1 MRGGV
6 LVCVVMASA
15 GSVSAALP
23 IDDGPDGMTCQ
34 FYAKAAHV
42 PWQRKGGDWIDARN
56 EMHGAAE
63 YAVQRI
69 PVSQGKERFAWDVTT
84 LAKQWTKGVS
94 PPGAVVLRA
103 GKPGGTVNF
112 ASRENPDAESRP
124 RLIIEWQDGQTT
136 RVEATADTYFSCPT
150 NRSLGT
156 APIFQVGGQNNALLA
171 FPYRQRAGKEIA
183 RASLELTSDKQ
194 YAGGTEVAV
203 FRPYFP
209 WAELA
214 PPEQGIAAHY
224 VGDAG
229 LEGQEDVLYVDRF
242 ESSSPLLPSGAGEG
256 HAEIV
261 SIDRDNGFEP
271 LAGSALKVT
280 IAKGVHQGL
289 NRHVKFRELSGGEPD
304 EAYFRYYLRF
314 GDNWNPAKDGGKL
327 PGFSGT
333 YGRGGWGTRK
343 SDGVNGWSARGAF
356 YVQPDQASAYS
367 QLRGVG
373 SYVYYAGMEEQSGA
387 AWGWGLGPTGL
398 LEKNRWYS
406 IEQHVKLNAPGRAD
420 GRLRAWIDGRLVF
433 DRGGIDFRHVPELK
447 IESVWMNVY
456 HGGTVVAPADLSLYI
471 DNLVVA
477 RRYIG
482 PAVFRR

>member
-1 MRGGV
+1 M
-6 LVCVVMASA
+6 
-15 GSVSAALP
+15 
-23 IDDGPDGMTCQ
+23 
-34 FYAKAAHV
+34 
-42 PWQRKGGDWIDARN
+42 
-56 EMHGAAE
+56 
-63 YAVQRI
+63 
-69 PVSQGKERFAWDVTT
+69 
-84 LAKQWTKGVS
+84 
-94 PPGAVVLRA
+94 
-103 GKPGGTVNF
+103 
-112 ASRENPDAESRP
+112 
-124 RLIIEWQDGQTT
+124 
-136 RVEATADTYFSCPT
+136 
-150 NRSLGT
+150 
-156 APIFQVGGQNNALLA
+156 
-171 FPYRQRAGKEIA
+171 
-183 RASLELTSDKQ
+183 TSDKQ

-406 IEQHVKLNAPGRAD
+406 VEQHVKLNAPGRAD

>member
-156 APIFQVGGQNNALLA
+156 APISRWVGRTM
-171 FPYRQRAGKEIA
+171 PS
-183 RASLELTSDKQ
+183 SL
-194 YAGGTEVAV
+194 
-203 FRPYFP
+203 FRI
-209 WAELA
+209 
-214 PPEQGIAAHY
+214 G
-224 VGDAG
+224 
-229 LEGQEDVLYVDRF
+229 
-242 ESSSPLLPSGAGEG
+242 
-256 HAEIV
+256 
-261 SIDRDNGFEP
+261 
-271 LAGSALKVT
+271 
-280 IAKGVHQGL
+280 
-289 NRHVKFRELSGGEPD
+289 
-304 EAYFRYYLRF
+304 
-314 GDNWNPAKDGGKL
+314 
-327 PGFSGT
+327 
-333 YGRGGWGTRK
+333 
-343 SDGVNGWSARGAF
+343 
-356 YVQPDQASAYS
+356 
-367 QLRGVG
+367 
-373 SYVYYAGMEEQSGA
+373 
-387 AWGWGLGPTGL
+387 
-398 LEKNRWYS
+398 
-406 IEQHVKLNAPGRAD
+406 NAP
-420 GRLRAWIDGRLVF
+420 
-433 DRGGIDFRHVPELK
+433 E
-447 IESVWMNVY
+447 
-456 HGGTVVAPADLSLYI
+456 
-471 DNLVVA
+471 
-477 RRYIG
+477 RRS
-482 PAVFRR
+482 PVRRSN